1 MLKAYD
7 VYIKNNLVFVTP
19 RVVQTLIRPKDI
31 ATATNIQTNINKENQ
46 VEAINKLDSVL
57 NFQKMNQVVLL
68 IV

>member
-31 ATATNIQTNINKENQ
+31 ATATNI
-46 VEAINKLDSVL
+46 
-57 NFQKMNQVVLL
+57 
-68 IV
+68 